1 MQVGSLRYSYHA
13 LRVLAPRGPNC
24 LAGAPM
30 EVSAHPFISH
40 FPAAQGALLAKAVQ
54 LVRYPHKAV
63 VFEEDDVSDSIYLV
77 LTGRVA
83 LMKKNPGG
91 AAQTIAYKGPSDYF
105 GELGVLDGS
114 GRSTSAIA
122 DGPVHLG
129 RINQDI
135 FLKILS
141 ESSWHTV
148 LRLFS
153 HVSENLRAT
162 NARYV
167 TDIVRAE
174 KLSTIGG
181 MANAMIHDFRGPFTT
196 IALATESLAQR
207 NVDPKTQELC
217 AMILRQVGRLGGMV
231 EEVLEFSRGETRLKP
246 KATPLNEVFAQLRE
260 NNAAT
265 FARTQVKLVIK
276 KSNLSLLLDPER
288 FQRVLQNLVTNAR
301 EALAKQ
307 ENARIT
313 VSAQEKDNRCL
324 LTVRDNGPGIPREI
338 RDTLF
343 EPFVSHGKS
352 GGTGLGL
359 AIARSVVEAHQGS
372 IGYRTSRTGT
382 VFTIQLPLM
391 P

>member
-1 MQVGSLRYSYHA
+1 MDVR
-13 LRVLAPRGPNC
+13 
-24 LAGAPM
+24 
-30 EVSAHPFISH
+30 AHPFLSH

-54 LVRYPHKAV
+54 FVRFPHKGVIFGENEA
-63 VFEEDDVSDSIYLV
+63 SDSIYLV

-83 LMKKNPGG
+83 LTKKNPGG
-91 AAQTIAYKGPSDYF
+91 APQIIAHKGPADYF

-114 GRSTSAIA
+114 GRSTAAIA

-129 RINQDI
+129 RINQEV

-167 TDIVRAE
+167 TDVVRAE

-207 NVDPKTQELC
+207 NADPKTQELC

-231 EEVLEFSRGETRLKP
+231 EEVLEFARGETRLKL
-246 KATPLNEVFAQLRE
+246 KATPVREVFAQLRE

-265 FARTQVKLVIK
+265 LARTQVQLVIK
-276 KSNLSLLLDPER
+276 DSSLNLLLDPDR

-301 EALAKQ
+301 EVLARQ
-307 ENARIT
+307 ERARIT
-313 VSAQEKDNRCL
+313 VSVRKKADRCL
-324 LTVRDNGPGIPREI
+324 LTVRDNGPGIPPEI

-372 IGYRTSRTGT
+372 ISYRTSRTGA
-382 VFTIQLPLM
+382 VFTIQLPLL